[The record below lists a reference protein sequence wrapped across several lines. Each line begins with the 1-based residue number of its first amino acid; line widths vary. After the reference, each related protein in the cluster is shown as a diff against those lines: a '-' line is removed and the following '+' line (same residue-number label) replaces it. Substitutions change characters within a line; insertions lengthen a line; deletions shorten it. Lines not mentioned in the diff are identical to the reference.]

1 MSLVEHLYE
10 LRSRLAVA
18 LIAVA
23 VTTVVGYVWYGTG
36 FLGSPSLGDLLK
48 GPYCAIDETSRGSFT
63 PDGSCTLLATGAFD
77 QFNLRLKVAMTVGVV
92 LACPVWLYQLWA
104 FITPG
109 LYAKERRYALSFS
122 AVAAVLFVSG
132 AVLAYYVVS
141 KGLGFLLTIGD
152 EVQTTALSGQS
163 YFGFVIA
170 LLLIFGVSFEL
181 PLIVIMLN
189 LAGVLSYAKLKAW
202 RRGLVFGLFVFAA
215 LATPGQDPFSM
226 LALAVALVILFE
238 IAIQVTH
245 LNDRRRARKRATEG
259 WDDWDPDAPSPID
272 TTPSD
277 IDTAPSVLE
286 RPEPLGTAAAP
297 AGAEP
302 EPRRLDDVT

>member
-10 LRSRLAVA
+10 LRSRLTVA
-18 LIAVA
+18 LVAVA

-36 FLGSPSLGDLLK
+36 FFGSPSLGDLLK
-48 GPYCAIDETSRGSFT
+48 GPYCSIDETSRGSFT

-109 LYAKERRYALSFS
+109 LYTRERRYALSFS

-189 LAGVLSYAKLKAW
+189 FAGVLGYDQLKAW

-245 LNDRRRARKRATEG
+245 LNDRRRARKRAAEG

-272 TTPSD
+272 TTASD
-277 IDTAPSVLE
+277 IDTTPSVLE
-286 RPEPLGTAAAP
+286 RPGSVDTAAAP